1 MTRSRPDRASIASVT
16 SHLIVAGALAER
28 RDGRM
33 WDVPRAVPVISR
45 RGALAGGAALAAL
58 GVVATACGEST
69 PKPPTVEEL
78 LGPLDQARHDSALA
92 AAAAGAIGSPP
103 QISAALTVVAAQ
115 RAAHARALATEV
127 ARAAGK
133 LISATSETNGA
144 SASAG
149 SSPTEPVA
157 PPPPPPPVSDV
168 IDSLRKSAEDANRLV
183 ATSSGYRGGLLAS
196 IVASCTASYQ
206 VALVPGGPSI

>member
-1 MTRSRPDRASIASVT
+1 M
-16 SHLIVAGALAER
+16 
-28 RDGRM
+28 
-33 WDVPRAVPVISR
+33 PRAVPVISR

-58 GVVATACGEST
+58 GVVATACGESP

-78 LGPLDQARHDSALA
+78 LGPLDQARRDSALA

-103 QISAALTVVAAQ
+103 QIAAALTVVATQ

-133 LISATSETNGA
+133 LISATSET
-144 SASAG
+144 
-149 SSPTEPVA
+149 SSSSTTPTPTEPVA